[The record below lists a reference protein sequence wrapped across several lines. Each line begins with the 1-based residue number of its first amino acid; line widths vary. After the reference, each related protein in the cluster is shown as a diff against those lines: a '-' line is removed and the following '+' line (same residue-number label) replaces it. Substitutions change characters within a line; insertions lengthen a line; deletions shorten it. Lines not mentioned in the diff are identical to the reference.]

1 MPRIL
6 ILVEGQTEERFVK
19 DLLVPHLLAI
29 DPSAS
34 VSPTVIPT
42 KRVLSGKDFKG
53 GILNYAQI
61 PDTLRRLLNDR
72 SALVTTLIDFYGL
85 PSQTP
90 GVEDLPARANARDKA
105 RHVENAIWNDL
116 GRPANLA
123 VHLALH
129 EFEAFLFAEPS
140 ALEAA
145 MDSDGLAAALDGIR
159 CQFPTPEDINQ
170 GRETAPSKRILALRP
185 EFGKTSH
192 GVNAVRR
199 IGLERL
205 RQECPH
211 FAEWLGRLEGFVR
224 R

>member
-34 VSPTVIPT
+34 ICPTVIPT

-61 PDTLRRLLNDR
+61 PDTLRRLLNDH

-85 PSQTP
+85 PSETP
-90 GVEDLPARANARDKA
+90 GLANLPARATARDKA
-105 RHVENAIWNDL
+105 KHIENAIWQDL
-116 GRPANLA
+116 GNSPNLH
-123 VHLALH
+123 VHVALH
-129 EFEAFLFAEPS
+129 EFEAFLFVEPS

-145 MDSDGLAAALDGIR
+145 MDSDGLAVEIERIR
-159 CQFPTPEDINQ
+159 RGFPTPEDINQ
-170 GRETAPSKRILALRP
+170 GRDTAPSKRIIALRP

-192 GVNAVRR
+192 GVNAVKR
-199 IGLERL
+199 IGLEKL
-205 RQECPH
+205 RSECPH
-211 FAEWLGRLEGFVR
+211 FASWLARLEAFVR
-224 R
+224 P

>member
-19 DLLVPHLLAI
+19 DLLAPHLRAI
-29 DPSAS
+29 DPAASISA
-34 VSPTVIPT
+34 TVIPT

-61 PDTLRRLLNDR
+61 PDALRRLVNDR

-85 PSQTP
+85 PSETP
-90 GVEDLPARANARDKA
+90 GLANLPSGANAQGKVK
-105 RHVENAIWNDL
+105 HVENAIQQDL
-116 GRPANLA
+116 GNPPNLH

-129 EFEAFLFAEPS
+129 EFEAFLFADPS

-145 MDSDGLAAALDGIR
+145 MDSTGLADEIARIR
-159 CQFPTPEDINQ
+159 RGFPTPEDINQ
-170 GRETAPSKRILALRP
+170 GRETAPSKRLLALRP

-192 GVNAVRR
+192 GVNAVKR
-199 IGLERL
+199 IGLETL
-205 RQECPH
+205 RNECPH
-211 FAEWLGRLEGFVR
+211 FADWLERLEAFVR
-224 R
+224 T